1 LKKIAIISFVAAVCI
16 AASPV
21 RAQVSDNVV
30 RFGVLTD
37 MNGPS
42 ADGSGKGSVVAAQLA
57 VDDFGGKVLGY
68 PIEVISGD
76 HQNKVDTGLGI
87 ARRWYDIEGVDVI
100 LDVPVS
106 SIALAVQQITKDKNR
121 VFIMGASGSS
131 ELTGASCSPNG
142 IQWVYNTF
150 ALSNVAG
157 KALVKRGDDSWF
169 FITADYT
176 FGHTLERDASAIVTE
191 TGGKVLGSTKHPFN
205 FSDFSSQ
212 ILTAQASKAKVI
224 ALADSGQ
231 DTQNVI
237 KQAAEFGVMKGGQK
251 LIALLFNITDIPGV
265 GLELAQRMLLTDAFY
280 WDKDDQSRAFAKR
293 FEAKIGRMPTMM
305 QAGMYSAVLHYL
317 KAVEAAKTDEAKAV
331 LAQMKRTPVND
342 IFARNGHIRD
352 DGQMVHDMY
361 LVQVKTPQESKGPWD
376 LYKIVETVP
385 GDAAFQPLE
394 KSACPLVKK

>member
-1 LKKIAIISFVAAVCI
+1 LKKIATTSFVAAVCI

-191 TGGKVLGSTKHPFN
+191 TGGKVIGSTKHPFN

-265 GLELAQRMLLTDAFY
+265 GLELAQGMLLTDAFY

-305 QAGMYSAVLHYL
+305 QAGMYSAFLHYL

-376 LYKIVETVP
+376 LYNIVETVP

>member
-1 LKKIAIISFVAAVCI
+1 MKKIAIISFVAAVCI

-265 GLELAQRMLLTDAFY
+265 GLELAQGMLLTDAFY

-352 DGQMVHDMY
+352 DGQMVHDVY

>member
-1 LKKIAIISFVAAVCI
+1 
-16 AASPV
+16 
-21 RAQVSDNVV
+21 
-30 RFGVLTD
+30 
-37 MNGPS
+37 
-42 ADGSGKGSVVAAQLA
+42 
-57 VDDFGGKVLGY
+57 
-68 PIEVISGD
+68 
-76 HQNKVDTGLGI
+76 
-87 ARRWYDIEGVDVI
+87 
-100 LDVPVS
+100 
-106 SIALAVQQITKDKNR
+106 
-121 VFIMGASGSS
+121 MGASGSS

-265 GLELAQRMLLTDAFY
+265 GLELAQGMLLTDAFY